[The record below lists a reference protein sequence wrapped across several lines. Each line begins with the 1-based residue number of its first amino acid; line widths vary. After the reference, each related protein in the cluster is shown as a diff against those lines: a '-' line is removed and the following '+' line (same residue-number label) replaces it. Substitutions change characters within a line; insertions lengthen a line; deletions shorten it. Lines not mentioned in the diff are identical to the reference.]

1 VAVHRDGSIW
11 CGTETGDLLRLA
23 ADGDS
28 VERIG
33 GTGGFLIGIA
43 FDSAGNCF
51 ACDLRHAAIFRWDAG
66 WHTSKRLTL
75 PDNIT
80 LVPLPAK
87 CPELNPQENV
97 WEFMRDNWLSNRI
110 FTSYENIVDHCCH
123 ACNKLAIRT
132 LRRNGQNICRMMS
145 AFENPVRRSDA
156 RLMGPAQTGET
167 DDACDGDGE
176 GDR

>member
-1 VAVHRDGSIW
+1 MLPW
-11 CGTETGDLLRLA
+11 CNIETMDRHLA
-23 ADGDS
+23 
-28 VERIG
+28 E
-33 GTGGFLIGIA
+33 IA
-43 FDSAGNCF
+43 THVKPGA
-51 ACDLRHAAIFRWDAG
+51 HAAVLLDQAG
-66 WHTSKRLTL
+66 WHTSKRLTV